1 MKTYVL
7 NINEEQE
14 KALQALIDQLHIE
27 ASIYSEKDEDTA
39 LSLAMEE
46 GKKYGRLS
54 EGESNAFLEGLGKW
68 KSLLTEVLSEMSKS
82 CPF

>member
-1 MKTYVL
+1 M
-7 NINEEQE
+7 
-14 KALQALIDQLHIE
+14 IDQLHIE

-54 EGESNAFLEGLGKW
+54 EGESNAFLEGLGK
-68 KSLLTEVLSEMSKS
+68 
-82 CPF
+82 

>member
-1 MKTYVL
+1 MKAYVL

-54 EGESNAFLEGLGKW
+54 KQA
-68 KSLLTEVLSEMSKS
+68 SKS
-82 CPF
+82 FLDMIR